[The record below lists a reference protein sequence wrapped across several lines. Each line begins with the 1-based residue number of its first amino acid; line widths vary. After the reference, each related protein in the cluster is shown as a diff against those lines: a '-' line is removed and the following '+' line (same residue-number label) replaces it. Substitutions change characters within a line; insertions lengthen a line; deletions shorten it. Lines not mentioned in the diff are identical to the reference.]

1 MKLCDIITSMK
12 IYLDNCCYN
21 RPYDDQSYLSIS
33 LETQAKLL
41 VQSLVKEKHLELA
54 SSFILD
60 YENSCNPYMDRK
72 TAVKNFLDANVSDY
86 ISSDKSEE
94 VIAKAEKVMAT
105 GVKMKD
111 SCHIVCAE
119 MMKCDYLLSTDK
131 RMLKYKSDSVRL
143 MNPIEFVDMLNGGN
157 EYDD

>member
-1 MKLCDIITSMK
+1 MTMKV
-12 IYLDNCCYN
+12 YLDNCCYN
-21 RPYDDQSYLSIS
+21 RPYDDQNYLSIS

-41 VQSLVKEKHLELA
+41 IKEKHLELA

-72 TAVKNFLDANVSDY
+72 TAIKNFLNDNVSDY
-86 ISSDKSEE
+86 VCSEKSEE
-94 VIAKAEKVMAT
+94 VITKAEIVMAT

-131 RMLKYKSDSVRL
+131 GMLKYKSDTL
-143 MNPIEFVDMLNGGN
+143 KLLNPIEFIDLLNGGN
-157 EYDD
+157 KNDD

>member
-1 MKLCDIITSMK
+1 MK
-12 IYLDNCCYN
+12 IDLDNCCYN

-41 VQSLVKEKHLELA
+41 VRSLVKEKHLELA

-143 MNPIEFVDMLNGGN
+143 MSPIEFVDMLNGGN

>member
-1 MKLCDIITSMK
+1 MTMKV
-12 IYLDNCCYN
+12 YLDNCCYN
-21 RPYDDQSYLSIS
+21 RPYDDQNYLSIS

-41 VQSLVKEKHLELA
+41 VQLLIKEKHLELA

-72 TAVKNFLDANVSDY
+72 AAIKNFLNDNVSDY
-86 ISSDKSEE
+86 VCSEKSAE
-94 VIAKAEKVMAT
+94 VITKAEIVMAT

-119 MMKCDYLLSTDK
+119 MMKCDYILRTDK
-131 RMLKYKSDSVRL
+131 GILKYKSDTL
-143 MNPIEFVDMLNGGN
+143 KLLNPIEFIDLLNGGN
-157 EYDD
+157 KNDD

>member
-1 MKLCDIITSMK
+1 
-12 IYLDNCCYN
+12 
-21 RPYDDQSYLSIS
+21 
-33 LETQAKLL
+33 
-41 VQSLVKEKHLELA
+41 
-54 SSFILD
+54 
-60 YENSCNPYMDRK
+60 MDRK
-72 TAVKNFLDANVSDY
+72 TAVKNLLDANVSDY

>member
-1 MKLCDIITSMK
+1 MK

>member
-1 MKLCDIITSMK
+1 MK
-12 IYLDNCCYN
+12 IDLDNCCYN

-41 VQSLVKEKHLELA
+41 VRSLVKEKHLELA

>member
-1 MKLCDIITSMK
+1 M
-12 IYLDNCCYN
+12 
-21 RPYDDQSYLSIS
+21 
-33 LETQAKLL
+33 
-41 VQSLVKEKHLELA
+41 QSLVKEKHLELA